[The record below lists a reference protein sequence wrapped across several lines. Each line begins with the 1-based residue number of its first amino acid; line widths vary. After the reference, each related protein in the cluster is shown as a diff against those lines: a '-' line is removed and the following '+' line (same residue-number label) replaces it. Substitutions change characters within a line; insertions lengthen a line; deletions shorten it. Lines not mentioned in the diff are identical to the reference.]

1 MVHTITLNVVNENM
15 EAIVCIPS
23 VSC

>member
-1 MVHTITLNVVNENM
+1 MVHAITLNVVNENM